1 MVNNW
6 NNLVLNL
13 VQTHTLEIVFP
24 ISYFYFLSK
33 MAHILLI
40 HKSPQGWT
48 IMLSL
53 VAYIFFARKTMISYL
68 HWLCDIYR
76 LLLIFWLQ
84 NSFCPKFH
92 TGFMKLYSFPFN
104 SMIVFSYCSWPFTTF
119 NLYSCP
125 FLNSS
130 FFLKVWL
137 SVSTIYRQTYL
148 KKLQS
153 QQKHALF
160 YENKFSHTQELLK
173 ENNVLNIY
181 QLKISIESKSM
192 SNVFLSK
199 FWRPLHLYPTSFP
212 WNNYIVPS
220 FKLAKSKYI
229 ITICTPELWNIILSI
244 EERHRIACNFWSNY
258 KKLKLLENA
267 IM

>member
-1 MVNNW
+1 MWKCPLHVPGQTKSRFRW
-6 NNLVLNL
+6 NICYWMGGRYR
-13 VQTHTLEIVFP
+13 HRE
-24 ISYFYFLSK
+24 SK

-84 NSFCPKFH
+84 NSFFPKFH
-92 TGFMKLYSFPFN
+92 TGFMKLYSSPFN

-137 SVSTIYRQTYL
+137 SVSTIYRQIF
-148 KKLQS
+148 
-153 QQKHALF
+153 AL
-160 YENKFSHTQELLK
+160 T
-173 ENNVLNIY
+173 
-181 QLKISIESKSM
+181 
-192 SNVFLSK
+192 
-199 FWRPLHLYPTSFP
+199 WAPLET
-212 WNNYIVPS
+212 
-220 FKLAKSKYI
+220 
-229 ITICTPELWNIILSI
+229 
-244 EERHRIACNFWSNY
+244 
-258 KKLKLLENA
+258 
-267 IM
+267 